1 MVRTKT
7 ASTNW
12 NLFTVSLVLVCTLG
26 LVACSSEE
34 GDDLDQFI
42 KNAANDMHARIE
54 PLPEV
59 KPYIPLQYNA
69 DGMLQDPFEARKAKA
84 KGAGSL
90 QPDVNRPKEA
100 LEAYPL
106 ESMKFVGL
114 LEKKKLS
121 YGLIEIPDK
130 TVQQIKL
137 GNYIGQ
143 NYGRVVAIRENG
155 IDIKE
160 IVQDDATGDW
170 VERQTSLDLKE

>member
-1 MVRTKT
+1 MKYW
-7 ASTNW
+7 S
-12 NLFTVSLVLVCTLG
+12 LISLVLSALLIGCDNQ
-26 LVACSSEE
+26 E
-34 GDDLDQFI
+34 GDDLDQFMRD
-42 KNAANDMHARIE
+42 AANDMHPRIE

-69 DGMLQDPFEARKAKA
+69 DGVLQDPFEPRKAKA
-84 KGAGSL
+84 KGAGTI
-90 QPDVNRPKEA
+90 QPDLNRPKEP

-121 YGLIEIPDK
+121 FGLIEIPDK
-130 TVQQIKL
+130 TVQQIKV

-143 NYGRVVAIRENG
+143 NFGRVYAIRENG

-160 IVQDDATGDW
+160 IVQDEVTGDW